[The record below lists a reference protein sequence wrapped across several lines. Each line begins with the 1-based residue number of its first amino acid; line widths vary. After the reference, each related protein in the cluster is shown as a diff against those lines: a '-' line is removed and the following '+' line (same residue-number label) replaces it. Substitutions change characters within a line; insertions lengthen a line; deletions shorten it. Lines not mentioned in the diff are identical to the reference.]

1 MPPITSMAQRDSI
14 LGKGGAF
21 LQSLKDSLVELGSN
35 KPQLSSVDFLTFNT
49 RIELNLINKI
59 FCNA

>member
-1 MPPITSMAQRDSI
+1 MPPITSMVQRDSI
-14 LGKGGAF
+14 LGKGGSF
-21 LQSLKDSLVELGSN
+21 LQSLDSLVELGSN

>member
-1 MPPITSMAQRDSI
+1 MVQRDSI
-14 LGKGGAF
+14 LGKGGSF
-21 LQSLKDSLVELGSN
+21 LQSLDSLVELGSN